1 MESQADL
8 STAADDESASVSG
21 VPASSSSRT
30 KRKSKKCKKC
40 GSIVQNLSRHQ
51 SDVHKMSKMKRKLD
65 VYVTRERKPP
75 NRRIKFC
82 PLSPCKREKKPIFQL
97 HKHLQTGIHKL
108 KPGTPAYLNALSH
121 APRASF
127 KKVESHLKRRK
138 NGRQEKQYSESHEEA
153 NWQDED
159 NNTHEEVGSKRC
171 SPGKSD
177 EFEDEDYEELATKAD
192 EKLKKAAWKIK
203 HRQDRAAESKR
214 RHKPKRRRSQ
224 ETISETSNCGSR
236 KLQETISEA
245 SNSASEVN
253 EGDGAYPEDNET
265 VEDIIPCSPNIDSAR
280 VTKEDY
286 ETLARGA
293 LNKMKKTSNK
303 RKHRGEDRR
312 EDNAMKTITD
322 SDEEY
327 DNLTRRLWNNSHEEK
342 KSERSDEERKNLG
355 SKEISD
361 GGLDGA
367 NGENVVSCNQ
377 PECFEISDSDESG
390 SDPDYECEE
399 EINSSDSSQSDI
411 SLDSSSLPVECE
423 ELLTEFV
430 EIVGESNVDEG
441 SLLDKEL
448 DWLQE
453 VTEFKENKLSH
464 GHVFKTPVE
473 STQELVRSAEEYD
486 KYVQEELCCVIGGDQ
501 SDNDDALDTDW
512 NPSDCDI
519 EEGADVKT
527 ENNDVHDELT
537 GQLLT
542 EFYEWLIDVDGGY
555 RSEKMAQQYKSQ
567 VRSVVRRLKQEET
580 AAKEAQNSKPSVYLL
595 VRPEKEGVNLLKKW
609 LSYAVEKYQPG
620 TVRSY
625 LMSLRLFYK
634 FLTQER
640 KSEMSDVSVDT
651 LNARRDLMTS
661 WSAAQ
666 KKKVLKRKLQKYD
679 EDFNKLISSE
689 QFYKVC
695 HGEQRINAIKK
706 LATSSQETNKG
717 TDIRRIVNDRTH
729 CEVRDWLITRL
740 LIDNSGR
747 SGVASGMKVSEFK
760 AAVFYPGT
768 DEDLARYRILVS
780 DHKTAGVYGAAVVW
794 VYDDLYNLMDM
805 YLRTVRSQFAAT
817 AATEVEQFFI
827 SSYGM
832 SLTSSQVST
841 SIWRAFQREGIFK
854 EGRICATTIR
864 KSLATGM
871 HVHMPHEKDHL
882 AALAQH
888 KTQTQAR
895 YYRVHDKVRETDLG
909 RRAVNKLVSLKT
921 HNIHEAHLDGKEEI
935 TGKPWSVEETEQLKR
950 LFSEDIET
958 GAIEEPKVTEKLLSE
973 DLLKDRS
980 IKAVVLKLRRLR
992 KEHMESV
999 EPPNQEEASHEKV
1012 ARFLSSAAPP
1022 APPPEVNSTASVST
1036 ESSRFWRKFSDEQA
1050 SFLFSITRDMIESD
1064 AVKREVVWQRVKENE
1079 KSLELE
1085 LITGRENEE
1094 EERKT
1099 KQRLTDK
1106 VRKMAKDFKGRR

>member
-1 MESQADL
+1 MERQADL
-8 STAADDESASVSG
+8 STAAADKNASVSS
-21 VPASSSSRT
+21 VPASSSNRT

-40 GSIVQNLSRHQ
+40 GSMVQNLSRHQ
-51 SDVHKMSKMKRKLD
+51 SDVHKMSKIKRKLD
-65 VYVTRERKPP
+65 VYVTGERKPP

-97 HKHLQTGIHKL
+97 HKHLQTRIHKL

-127 KKVESHLKRRK
+127 KKVKSHLKRRK
-138 NGRQEKQYSESHEEA
+138 NGRQEKQYSESREGA
-153 NWQDED
+153 NWQYED
-159 NNTHEEVGSKRC
+159 NNTREEMGSKRY
-171 SPGKSD
+171 SPEDSD
-177 EFEDEDYEELATKAD
+177 EFKDEDYKELATRAD
-192 EKLKKAAWKIK
+192 EKLKKAVWKIK
-203 HRQDRAAESKR
+203 HRQDRTADSKR
-214 RHKPKRRRSQ
+214 KHKPKRRRLQ
-224 ETISETSNCGSR
+224 ETIAETSNSGSR
-236 KLQETISEA
+236 RLQETISEA
-245 SNSASEVN
+245 SNSGSDVN
-253 EGDGAYPEDNET
+253 EADGAYNEDNET
-265 VEDIIPCSPNIDSAR
+265 VENNIPCSPIDTAK
-280 VTKEDY
+280 VTEEDY

-293 LNKMKKTSNK
+293 LNNK
-303 RKHRGEDRR
+303 RKQRGEDRKK
-312 EDNAMKTITD
+312 DNAMKPIAD

-327 DNLTRRLWNNSHEEK
+327 DNLTRRLWNNSCEEK
-342 KSERSDEERKNLG
+342 KSESSDEKRKNRG
-355 SKEISD
+355 SQENSE

-377 PECFEISDSDESG
+377 PEFFEISDSDESG

-399 EINSSDSSQSDI
+399 EINSSDSSQSDT
-411 SLDSSSLPVECE
+411 SAESSSLPVECE

-430 EIVGESNVDEG
+430 EIIGESNVDEG

-453 VTEFKENKLSH
+453 VKEFKENKLSH

-473 STQELVRSAEEYD
+473 SAEEYD
-486 KYVQEELCCVIGGDQ
+486 KYVQEELRCVFGGDQ

-519 EEGADVKT
+519 DEGADVKT
-527 ENNDVHDELT
+527 ENNDIHDELT
-537 GQLLT
+537 RQILT

-555 RSEKMAQQYKSQ
+555 RSEKMARQYKSQ
-567 VRSVVRRLKQEET
+567 VRSVVRRLEQEET
-580 AAKEAQNSKPSVYLL
+580 VAKEAPNSKPSVYLL

-609 LSYAVEKYQPG
+609 LSCAVEKYQPG

-640 KSEMSDVSVDT
+640 KSEMTDVSVDT

-717 TDIRRIVNDRTH
+717 SDIRRIVNDKTH

-760 AAVFYPGT
+760 AALFYPGT
-768 DEDLARYRILVS
+768 EEDLARYRILVS

-805 YLRTVRSQFAAT
+805 YLRTVRSQFVAT
-817 AATEVEQFFI
+817 AATEVEQYFI

-832 SLTSSQVST
+832 PLTSSQVST
-841 SIWRAFQREGIFK
+841 SIWRAFQREGIFT

-895 YYRVHDKVRETDLG
+895 YYRVHDKVKETDLG

-921 HNIHEAHLDGKEEI
+921 ANIHEAHFDRKEEI
-935 TGKPWSVEETEQLKR
+935 RGKPWSVEETEQLKR

-958 GAIEEPKVTEKLLSE
+958 GAIEEPKVTDKLSSE

-992 KEHMESV
+992 QEHMESI

-1022 APPPEVNSTASVST
+1022 ARPSEVNSAASVST

-1064 AVKREVVWQRVKENE
+1064 AVKREDIWQRVKENE

-1085 LITGRENEE
+1085 LITGRENKE

-1099 KQRLTDK
+1099 KQRLADK
-1106 VRKMAKDFKGRR
+1106 VRKMAKDFKR